1 VNLGALFVKRPV
13 MTTMV
18 FMGLIVF
25 GILAWL
31 QIPQELFPNISVPQ
45 LQIITKY
52 PNAAPEEIENLIT
65 KVIEEGVGTVPNLR
79 RVRSI
84 SKEGISAVTLEFR
97 WGTDMGFAHLAA
109 REKLDRLKDRLP
121 QEAEEPIIKRVNPFS
136 HPVLMISVTGG
147 LALPVMTEL
156 CEDIVK
162 KKLEKTDGVASVTIS
177 GGQKREILVEVDRGR
192 LDASRVSLPMI
203 VDALKNANFDYPAGS
218 TQGKVV
224 EYLVRTHGRFTKVS
238 DIGKTIV
245 QVQNPELDPVYKWKK
260 TGDDRDHMGAGE
272 EQRLIPLENLATIK
286 ESLQDKTSFSRYNGK
301 ENISIAI
308 QKQADA
314 NTVEV
319 SKGVRDAL
327 NELRASLPADF
338 KMDVI
343 YDESGYISEALST
356 MRNNIVIG
364 GLLAFFVLFFFLGDL
379 RDALF
384 AGLAIPVAILMTI
397 LMIYACGFSMNMLT
411 LAGMALSVGSMS
423 DFSIC
428 ITDNITRHH
437 KQFGKPLIGA
447 AIDGTNEMM
456 VSMFTSMLSNI
467 VVFLPLMFV
476 SGIAQQL
483 FQGLVIVTIFTHF
496 TAFLVSVTFIPRMAA
511 YPLKISFVQNP
522 PAWLTRMVLTKDKQ
536 NKLLDKYARLL
547 GRVLDHPRVVGE
559 IVVAV
564 LVLSIVTLVLTP
576 KVFMPKMDQGQ
587 FIVQL
592 NMPIGTRLEITD
604 EVARKLEIILGGFK
618 NVNTALTVGSA
629 QEDEE
634 IEALQPNQA
643 RLAVTV
649 DLSKSMTTNEV
660 IEKFKTLAQRE
671 NLEGGHLT
679 YLLQDSPLR
688 SALAGGA
695 PIEVEVKGQDLT
707 RLKYLSDE
715 LTKKLEEDPYF
726 YGVQTTFSLPSKE
739 TQVIVDKDRAAAY
752 QLSVLDIA
760 RTSLIAIK
768 GMVATKFKDGADDI
782 DIRVRLREA
791 DRSNNESVRQL
802 ALRSPRGLM
811 VSLNDVAQILPG
823 TGASEIRH
831 LDQQR
836 AFIVTAEVTGASA
849 SKAIA
854 RARKLLKEYRVFRDY
869 SLELGGE
876 SRRIAESFSS
886 LKYTFVLAILLIYMI
901 MAAQFES
908 VIQPLIIM
916 TTVPLSVIGVAVAL
930 FATNM
935 PLSSVAALGVVIL
948 AGIVVNNGIV
958 LIDCINNLVVAGMPV
973 RQAIIEGSLGRVRPI
988 LMTMFTAVLGS
999 LPLAIGLGKGDELA
1013 QPLAI
1018 VTFGGLFVSTLLTL
1032 LLIPLLYFL
1041 LSKWQAKRPKPP
1053 AAVAGAPV

>member
-1 VNLGALFVKRPV
+1 VKFSALFVKRPV

-18 FMGLIVF
+18 FMGFIIF
-25 GILAWL
+25 GVLAWL

-45 LQIITKY
+45 LQVITKY

-84 SKEGISAVTLEFR
+84 SKEGISAVTLEFA

-121 QEAEEPIIKRVNPFS
+121 PEAEEPIIKRVNPFS

-147 LALPVMTEL
+147 LPLPTMTEL

-162 KKLEKTDGVASVTIS
+162 KKLEKTSGVASVTIS

-224 EYLVRTHGRFTKVS
+224 EYLVRTHGRFTKIS

-245 QVQNPELDPVYKWKK
+245 QVQNPELDPVYKWKRPN
-260 TGDDRDHMGAGE
+260 DDRDHMSAGY
-272 EQRLIPLENLATIK
+272 EQRLIPLENLATIQ
-286 ESLQDKTSFSRYNGK
+286 ESLQDKTSYSRYNGK

-314 NTVEV
+314 NTVAV

-327 NELRASLPADF
+327 SELRESLPADF

-343 YDESGYISEALST
+343 YDESGYIADALAT

-384 AGLAIPVAILMTI
+384 AGLAIPVAILMTLL
-397 LMIYACGFSMNMLT
+397 LMYAFGFSMNMLT

-437 KQFGKPLIGA
+437 NHLKKPMIES

-456 VSMFTSMLSNI
+456 ASMFSSMCTNI

-483 FQGLVIVTIFTHF
+483 FEGLFIVTIFTHF

-511 YPLKISFVQNP
+511 YPLKWSFIQHP
-522 PAWLTRMVLTKDKQ
+522 PAWLQRMVLTKEKQ
-536 NKLLDKYARLL
+536 SVWFERYTRLL

-559 IVVAV
+559 IVLAV
-564 LVLSIVTLVLTP
+564 LVAAVAMLVWTP

-592 NMPIGTRLEITD
+592 NMPIGTRLEVTN
-604 EVARKLEIILGGFK
+604 EVAAKLETILSGFH
-618 NVNTALTVGSA
+618 NLNTALTVGSA
-629 QEDEE
+629 QEEEE
-634 IEALQPNQA
+634 IDALQSHQA

-649 DLSKSMTTNEV
+649 DLSKGMTTNEV
-660 IEKFKTLAQRE
+660 IDKFKQLAARE
-671 NLEGGHLT
+671 NLEGGNLN
-679 YLLQDSPLR
+679 YILQDSPLR

-695 PIEVEVKGQDLT
+695 PIEIEVKGQDMT

-715 LTKKLEEDPYF
+715 ITKKLEEDPYF
-726 YGVQTTFSLPSKE
+726 YSVQTTFALPSKE

-782 DIRVRLREA
+782 DIRVRLREV
-791 DRSNNESVRQL
+791 DRQNNESVRQL

-836 AFIVTAEVTGASA
+836 AFVITSEVAGASS

-854 RARKLLKEYRVFRDY
+854 RAQKILKEYRSFRDCTIT
-869 SLELGGE
+869 LGGE

-886 LKYTFVLAILLIYMI
+886 LKYTFVLAIFLIYMI

-908 VIQPLIIM
+908 LVQPLIIM

-930 FATNM
+930 FATGM

-958 LIDCINNLVVAGMPV
+958 LIDCINGLIVRGMPL
-973 RQAIIEGSLGRVRPI
+973 RAAIIEGSLSRVRPI

-1013 QPLAI
+1013 QPLAV

-1032 LLIPLLYFL
+1032 LVIPLLYWL
-1041 LSKWQAKRPKPP
+1041 LARWQNRRAQT
-1053 AAVAGAPV
+1053 AGQAVAA